1 MLSILLLAFNLG
13 ALANAAADDPE
24 IGSMNRQDRLDWFRD
39 QGFGLFIHWSV
50 DSQLGVVISHSLV
63 GASPDYTDRF
73 FSELPKTFDPDKFQP
88 MDWARLAH
96 LAGIRYVM
104 FTTKHHSGFAMFDT
118 RTTPFGIMNTPF
130 HRDITKEVFDAFR
143 AQGIAAGVYYS
154 PDDFWWL
161 HENGKTIERSVPGV
175 QPRNNPGLM
184 EYDQTQLRELL
195 THYGK
200 IDALFLDGEAA
211 GLRDLAWKLDPDII
225 VTRGAIKTPELT
237 VPGMPLPGAWETC
250 MTMGTSWQY
259 QPQNEHY
266 KSGGELI
273 RLLIQTRAKGG
284 NFLLNVG
291 PKPNGELP
299 IEEEERLREIA
310 LWMFVN
316 SDAIY
321 SVRPWVITNEGDIWF
336 TKKKDGRALYAMIES
351 GTPWPRATWKE
362 FTLHSVHAT
371 AKTEVSVLGQNDQVV
386 EYHPEI
392 KPTSTWRQE
401 KDGLHVRVM
410 QTQRLQ
416 DNFQWPNPAVLK
428 ITNAEPALTP
438 PHVQTT
444 GSVAESSGET
454 LQGEVLDMGDRATLQ
469 VGFEYRPILGEDV
482 NSRTTPWTATPTQ
495 TVTKPGLI
503 SAHIDGL
510 SPTGT
515 YEFRAVI
522 HHPLLALYGA
532 ELSMKR

>member
-1 MLSILLLAFNLG
+1 
-13 ALANAAADDPE
+13 
-24 IGSMNRQDRLDWFRD
+24 
-39 QGFGLFIHWSV
+39 
-50 DSQLGVVISHSLV
+50 
-63 GASPDYTDRF
+63 
-73 FSELPKTFDPDKFQP
+73 
-88 MDWARLAH
+88 LAH
-96 LAGIRYVM
+96 LAGVRYVM
-104 FTTKHHSGFAMFDT
+104 FTTKHHSGFAMFHT
-118 RTTPFGIMNTPF
+118 ATTPFGIMNTPF
-130 HRDITKEVFDAFR
+130 HRDITKEVFAAFR
-143 AQGIAAGVYYS
+143 SQGIAAGVYYS

-161 HENGKTIERSVPGV
+161 HQNGKTIERLVPGV
-175 QPRNNPGLM
+175 QPINNPGLM
-184 EYDQTQLRELL
+184 EYDQAQLRELL
-195 THYGK
+195 TGYGK
-200 IDALFLDGEAA
+200 IDALFLDGEAV

-250 MTMGTSWQY
+250 MTMGTAWQY

-321 SVRPWVITNEGDIWF
+321 AVRPWVITNEGDIWF
-336 TKKKDGRALYAMIES
+336 TKKKDGQALYAMVES
-351 GTPWPRATWKE
+351 DTPWPRATWKE
-362 FTLHSVHAT
+362 FTLHSVRAT
-371 AKTEVSVLGQNDQVV
+371 GKTEVSVLGQDDQVV

-392 KPTSTWRQE
+392 KPKSSWRQQ

-410 QTQRLQ
+410 ASQRLQ
-416 DNFQWPNPAVLK
+416 DNFRWPNPLVLK

-444 GSVAESSGET
+444 GSVAEESGRQES
-454 LQGEVLDMGDRATLQ
+454 LQGQVLDMGDSSSLQ
-469 VGFEYRPILGEDV
+469 VGFEYRPIQGEDV
-482 NSRTTPWTATPTQ
+482 NSRSSAWTATPAQ
-495 TVTKPGLI
+495 TVSKPGPFT
-503 SAHIDGL
+503 ARIDGL
-510 SPTGT
+510 SANGA

-532 ELSMKR
+532 EIAMKR